1 MFREILLVILLILL
15 IAIAY
20 YTYMNM
26 SINQKPSDMHP
37 FAALA
42 QVIDPSVLPDAK
54 DDYNDI
60 ILTLFDVINKQ
71 DKVLSLPN
79 VPDYNNAITKAMEPK
94 LKVFSKKYT
103 PEVATKLLKYFVI
116 MHITALLD
124 NYYTGPP
131 INLMVPAN
139 PFLKLEAFPFK
150 YSSKTTSKVTNASN
164 LIPFKYLAY
173 NIPKKIRTE
182 VITIYDNMFDR
193 YAQAVNEAVSKLPE
207 INEKTIKEVNVMAL
221 MMKYQKMMTEDLDRI
236 KQLFGSNMYKLTKKV
251 FMKNVVPLLDRYY
264 KGPGID
270 LTTDEPRS
278 NMNAPLRRLSIKYPN
293 KDRKSIYEIT
303 ETDSKT
309 KTTKSLTSS
318 VETDSTAAL
327 TTPSTAASTAASTTV
342 STTTSK

>member
-1 MFREILLVILLILL
+1 MIPEILIIVLIVLVIV
-15 IAIAY
+15 IAY
-20 YTYMNM
+20 YMYMNM
-26 SINQKPSDMHP
+26 QITQRPSDMHP
-37 FAALA
+37 FADLA

-79 VPDYNNAITKAMEPK
+79 VPQYNNAITKAMEPK

-139 PFLKLEAFPFK
+139 PFLRLEAFPFK
-150 YSSKTTSKVTNASN
+150 YSAKTSSKVTNASN

-173 NIPKKIRTE
+173 NIPKKIRAE
-182 VITIYDNMFDR
+182 VTTIYDNMFDR

-207 INEKTIKEVNVMAL
+207 INETTIKQVNVMAL

-236 KQLFGSNMYKLTKKV
+236 KKLFGSNMYKLTKKV
-251 FMKNVVPLLDRYY
+251 FMQNVVPLLDKYY
-264 KGPGID
+264 KGPGIEV
-270 LTTDEPRS
+270 TTDEPRA
-278 NMNAPLRRLSIKYPN
+278 NMTAPLRRLSIKYPN
-293 KDRKSIYEIT
+293 KNRKNIYEIT

-309 KTTKSLTSS
+309 NTTKSLTSS
-318 VETDSTAAL
+318 VETDSTAA
-327 TTPSTAASTAASTTV
+327 TSTAASTTV
-342 STTTSK
+342 STA

>member
-1 MFREILLVILLILL
+1 MFPEILLVILLILL

-20 YTYMNM
+20 YTYVNM
-26 SINQKPSDMHP
+26 TQKPSDMHP
-37 FAALA
+37 FADLA

-71 DKVLSLPN
+71 DKVLSFPN
-79 VPDYNNAITKAMEPK
+79 VPEYNNAITKAMEPK

-139 PFLKLEAFPFK
+139 PFLRLEAFPFN
-150 YSSKTTSKVTNASN
+150 YSAKTSSKVTNASN

-173 NIPKKIRTE
+173 NIPKKIRAE
-182 VITIYDNMFDR
+182 VTTIYDNMFDR

-207 INEKTIKEVNVMAL
+207 INEKTIKQVNVMAL

-236 KQLFGSNMYKLTKKV
+236 KKLFGSNMYKLSKKV
-251 FMKNVVPLLDRYY
+251 FMQNVVPLLDKYY

-270 LTTDEPRS
+270 IIRDEPRF
-278 NMNAPLRRLSIKYPN
+278 NMTAPIRKLSIKYPN

-303 ETDSKT
+303 ETDTKT
-309 KTTKSLTSS
+309 NTTKSLTSS
-318 VETDSTAAL
+318 VETDSTAA
-327 TTPSTAASTAASTTV
+327 STAASTTV
-342 STTTSK
+342 STTVSTTASR